1 MGSSPVDW
9 EEMVQAAWEDWV
21 RKAYQSVYLG
31 VSIEHHRGSQ
41 PPPCQG
47 LHHKQSLW
55 GPSKLCQQHHLSMV
69 PGWGKAEVWEP
80 GRRVGIC
87 ESWRLAPHAACFLQE
102 KSYNFHSTDEET
114 KLSWPPVIQWISDR
128 AKIRNHAFSVW
139 ASVFFCLF
147 PWVLDQVVM
156 HVTRWKRPAWGGSWS
171 PLRKEGTGESV
182 IGTA

>member
-139 ASVFFCLF
+139 MKVDGTELF
-147 PWVLDQVVM
+147 DVYARSILGRDATVNKEKNTPSPPGSL
-156 HVTRWKRPAWGGSWS
+156 TRRWEK
-171 PLRKEGTGESV
+171 
-182 IGTA
+182 